1 MGIAINGFGRI
12 GRTFLRVALQ
22 QPSLQVVAIND
33 LADAETLAHLF
44 KYDSVHGV
52 FAGSVE
58 VENNHLL
65 INGQAIQIFSEK
77 NPERAQR
84 VADRMNTRASRIER
98 GKEIANPST
107 REMIQN
113 PAYEYKFEER
123 LMKKSEDDS
132 KMKMGGKLKPV
143 DKTKKPGL
151 AKLPKAVRN
160 KMGFKK
166 NGGAMSKKK

>member
-1 MGIAINGFGRI
+1 MVKKAQDGDNLRKGQYKRVCRI
-12 GRTFLRVALQ
+12 
-22 QPSLQVVAIND
+22 
-33 LADAETLAHLF
+33 
-44 KYDSVHGV
+44 
-52 FAGSVE
+52 
-58 VENNHLL
+58 
-65 INGQAIQIFSEK
+65 SEK
-77 NPERAQR
+77 NPERAMR
-84 VADRMNTRASRIER
+84 VADRMNKRASRVER

-107 REMIQN
+107 MIQN
-113 PAYEYKFEER
+113 PAYEFDRELK
-123 LMKKSEDDS
+123 LKMMKKSEDDS

>member
-1 MGIAINGFGRI
+1 MAKIVKKAQDGDNLRKGQYKRI
-12 GRTFLRVALQ
+12 GR
-22 QPSLQVVAIND
+22 I
-33 LADAETLAHLF
+33 
-44 KYDSVHGV
+44 
-52 FAGSVE
+52 
-58 VENNHLL
+58 
-65 INGQAIQIFSEK
+65 SEK
-77 NPERAQR
+77 NPERAGR
-84 VADRMNTRASRIER
+84 VAERMNTRASRVER

-107 REMIQN
+107 MIAN
-113 PAYEYKFEER
+113 PSFQSRMNQMPEYEFDRKLRME
-123 LMKKSEDDS
+123 KSKDDN

>member
-1 MGIAINGFGRI
+1 MVKKAQEGTELRKGQYKRI
-12 GRTFLRVALQ
+12 GRIA
-22 QPSLQVVAIND
+22 
-33 LADAETLAHLF
+33 
-44 KYDSVHGV
+44 
-52 FAGSVE
+52 
-58 VENNHLL
+58 
-65 INGQAIQIFSEK
+65 EK
-77 NPERAQR
+77 NPERAER
-84 VADRMNTRASRIER
+84 VAERMNTRASRVDR

-107 REMIQN
+107 MIQN
-113 PAYEYKFEER
+113 PAYEYELKM
-123 LMKKSEDDS
+123 MKKSEDDS

>member
-1 MGIAINGFGRI
+1 MVKKAQEGTELRKGQYKRI
-12 GRTFLRVALQ
+12 GR
-22 QPSLQVVAIND
+22 I
-33 LADAETLAHLF
+33 
-44 KYDSVHGV
+44 
-52 FAGSVE
+52 
-58 VENNHLL
+58 
-65 INGQAIQIFSEK
+65 SEK
-77 NPERAQR
+77 NPERAMR
-84 VADRMNTRASRIER
+84 VANRMNTRASRVDR

-107 REMIQN
+107 IIADPSFQSRMN
-113 PAYEYKFEER
+113 RMPEYKFEER